1 MIEIKNLNIK
11 YIEKFYSIYNFNL
24 KIEKNTLLLGDQ
36 LSGGYALLRAIANIN
51 KSYKGEILLDG
62 KPIKTV
68 SAKNLNLA
76 YLPETPTL
84 FSALSMRENIEYT
97 LKIRHY
103 KKAERT
109 QLVNKIIEK
118 YCIDFENE
126 KVKNLSV
133 SKQKIVAL
141 LRAVV
146 RKPSILL
153 IEHLFAD
160 LDKKYI
166 ELANKIIAD
175 IMPETLIIDCEIEQQ
190 HCHKNFDVYSLQN
203 GSLVSDKE

>member
-36 LSGGYALLRAIANIN
+36 LSGGYALLRAIANVN

-62 KPIKTV
+62 KPIKKV
-68 SAKNLNLA
+68 SAKKLNLA

-84 FSALSMRENIEYT
+84 FNTFSVRKNIEYT

-141 LRAVV
+141 LRTVV

-175 IMPETLIIDCEIEQQ
+175 IMPETLIIDCEIVQQ
-190 HCHKNFDVYSLQN
+190 NCHKNFDVYSLQN

>member
-62 KPIKTV
+62 KQIKTV

-84 FSALSMRENIEYT
+84 FSALSVRENIEYT

-203 GSLVSDKE
+203 GSLASDKE

>member
-84 FSALSMRENIEYT
+84 FSALSVRENIEYT

-203 GSLVSDKE
+203 GSLASDKE